1 MEKLRLNKDEKE
13 LILKDVRDQLNTC
26 ARLKELQFSYDKF
39 NKNLAEKTKKP
50 TIKIPADIWFKMQS
64 LVALSD
70 TEISW
75 HGMIDRDIRTQTFTI
90 YKILI
95 FPQIN
100 TAASTT
106 TEQDEYSKWMTTLLS
121 DPDFKIEDLRMH
133 GHSHVNMAV
142 YSSGVD
148 DQYQKDLLAQI
159 EDGDYYLFLILNKKH
174 EMCVLLYDY
183 RTHILYTKEDL
194 VITITDSNDKDIA
207 ESCKKEIASKCKS
220 PKPVQPNYLNSG
232 YYRRN
237 FLKGERYG
245 LK

>member
-13 LILKDVRDQLNTC
+13 LILKDVRDQLDTC
-26 ARLKELQFSYDKF
+26 TRLKELQLSYERF
-39 NKNLAEKTKKP
+39 NKDLAEKTTKP
-50 TIKIPADIWFKMQS
+50 TIKIPTDIWFKMQT

-75 HGMIDRDIRTQTFTI
+75 HGMVDRNIMTHTFTI
-90 YKILI
+90 YDILI

-100 TAASTT
+100 TGASTT
-106 TEQDEYSKWMTTLLS
+106 TEQDEYSKWMTSLLS
-121 DPDFKIEDLRMH
+121 NPDFKIEDLRMH

-142 YSSGVD
+142 YSSGID

-159 EDGDYYLFLILNKKH
+159 EDGDYYLFLILNKRH

-183 RTHILYTKEDL
+183 RTQILYTKEDL
-194 VITITDSNDKDIA
+194 VITITDSNDRDII
-207 ESCKKEIASKCKS
+207 ESCKKEMASKCKA
-220 PKPVQPNYLNSG
+220 PKPAHHNYLGSN

-245 LK
+245 LE